1 MKHGSMALTRIVRQ
15 NAGVEA
21 PVFALVA
28 KNTLTLFVAFSQT
41 EVFGAFDKA
50 RE

>member
-1 MKHGSMALTRIVRQ
+1 LKLLF
-15 NAGVEA
+15 
-21 PVFALVA
+21 FALVA

-50 RE
+50 PGITRGFLSKHS